1 MKAVKWDGQ
10 ILADIVALAVLAIPA
25 QLRLAAQDQ
34 PQPPQQVQQKA
45 ETPRFSPA
53 TANYNFLIASA
64 FLCDPSDSTTCP
76 AVARAANGETIEISG
91 AGTLGTANKSVTA
104 AGAFTVKSPNGY
116 VVTTGVWT
124 ATGLVSFESYGIAP
138 GVLLRDYPQFR
149 SLGPFG
155 MGGPTMPGAMVG
167 PMASPMLGPMGFM
180 AGPTGLFS
188 GPLAAGGLALIRIR
202 LLPDAG
208 SPTDA
213 VLQVNCAKGK
223 VPEGR
228 PGDGIR
234 LAVTGG
240 PEFDE
245 QLGGRTVF
253 LLRRPGPNFAW
264 RQPPGNRAQ

>member
-1 MKAVKWDGQ
+1 MKRDGQ
-10 ILADIVALAVLAIPA
+10 ILADIAALALLAIPA
-25 QLRLAAQDQ
+25 QLQLTAQDQ
-34 PQPPQQVQQKA
+34 PQSPQPTQQK
-45 ETPRFSPA
+45 EEPA
-53 TANYNFLIASA
+53 RNTVATGNYNFLIASA

-91 AGTLGTANKSVTA
+91 AGALGAASKSVTA
-104 AGAFTVKSPNGY
+104 AGAFTVKNPNGY
-116 VVTTGVWT
+116 ILTTGVWA

-149 SLGPFG
+149 SFRPFG
-155 MGGPTMPGAMVG
+155 MGGPTTSGPMAG
-167 PMASPMLGPMGFM
+167 PMASPMLGMVAGPMGLM
-180 AGPTGLFS
+180 A
-188 GPLAAGGLALIRIR
+188 GPLAAGGLAVIRIR

-208 SPTDA
+208 SPSDA

-253 LLRRPGPNFAW
+253 LLRRPMPDFASKNSKAAGVE
-264 RQPPGNRAQ
+264 P

>member
-1 MKAVKWDGQ
+1 MKWDQ
-10 ILADIVALAVLAIPA
+10 ATHAKIVAVTAALAIA
-25 QLRLAAQDQ
+25 AHLRVAAQDQ
-34 PQPPQQVQQKA
+34 PQSAQQQQQALQKE

-91 AGTLGTANKSVTA
+91 AGTLGAAGKTVTA
-104 AGAFTVKSPNGY
+104 AGAFTVKTPTGEIA
-116 VVTTGVWT
+116 TTGVWT
-124 ATGLVSFESYGIAP
+124 ATGLASFECYGIAP
-138 GVLLRDYPQFR
+138 GALLRDYPQFR
-149 SLGPFG
+149 TLGAFPG
-155 MGGPTMPGAMVG
+155 KGGLMEPGFM
-167 PMASPMLGPMGFM
+167 MAGPMGLM
-180 AGPTGLFS
+180 T
-188 GPLAAGGLALIRIR
+188 GPLAAGGLAVIRIR

-208 SPTDA
+208 SPSDA

-223 VPEGR
+223 VPEGL

-264 RQPPGNRAQ
+264 KQTPGSHAN

>member
-1 MKAVKWDGQ
+1 M
-10 ILADIVALAVLAIPA
+10 AVLTIPA
-25 QLRLAAQDQ
+25 QLRLAAQDLPQ
-34 PQPPQQVQQKA
+34 QAPQAQPPQPMQSSQAQNQGP
-45 ETPRFSPA
+45 PRNTPA
-53 TANYNFLIASA
+53 TANYNLLIASA

-76 AVARAANGETIEISG
+76 AVARAASGETVEISG
-91 AGTLGTANKSVTA
+91 AGTLGGAAKTVTA

-116 VVTTGVWT
+116 IVTTGVWT

-138 GVLLRDYPQFR
+138 GALLRDYPQFR
-149 SLGPFG
+149 TLGVLSTGDFIE
-155 MGGPTMPGAMVG
+155 PGLM
-167 PMASPMLGPMGFM
+167 MAGPMGLM
-180 AGPTGLFS
+180 AGPMGLMA
-188 GPLAAGGLALIRIR
+188 GPLAAGGLAVIRIR

-228 PGDGIR
+228 PGDGVR
-234 LAVTGG
+234 LAITGG
-240 PEFDE
+240 PEFEE

-264 RQPPGNRAQ
+264 KQTPGNRAQ

>member
-1 MKAVKWDGQ
+1 MKWDQ
-10 ILADIVALAVLAIPA
+10 TLKIVTAMALFAVPA
-25 QLRLAAQDQ
+25 QLRLAAQS
-34 PQPPQQVQQKA
+34 PQPPQQQQQK
-45 ETPRFSPA
+45 EEPPRLTLA
-53 TANYNFLIASA
+53 TANYNLLIASA

-91 AGTLGTANKSVTA
+91 AGTLGAASKSVTA
-104 AGAFTVKSPNGY
+104 AGAFTVKNPNGY
-116 VVTTGVWT
+116 VLTTGVWT

-138 GVLLRDYPQFR
+138 GALLRDYPQFR
-149 SLGPFG
+149 TLGALP
-155 MGGPTMPGAMVG
+155 MGRPMMYGPDAG
-167 PMASPMLGPMGFM
+167 PIASPMLGPMGLM
-180 AGPTGLFS
+180 AGPMGLMA
-188 GPLAAGGLALIRIR
+188 GPLAAGGLAVIHIR

-208 SPTDA
+208 SPSDA

-253 LLRRPGPNFAW
+253 LLRRPMPDFASKNSKAAGVE
-264 RQPPGNRAQ
+264 P